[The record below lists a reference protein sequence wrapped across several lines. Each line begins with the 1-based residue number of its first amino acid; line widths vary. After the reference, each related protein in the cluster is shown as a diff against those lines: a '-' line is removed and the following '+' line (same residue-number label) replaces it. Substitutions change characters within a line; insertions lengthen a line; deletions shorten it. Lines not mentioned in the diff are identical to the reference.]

1 MIQPTFVVHFE
12 WSLGDVIR
20 RYRKLR
26 GLTQEQVGRA
36 VGLDKS
42 AVSKAEGSGAK
53 SDLRTLE
60 KLAKGLGVPMTAFYE
75 RLEEAQW
82 GALLRNLPA
91 SVRNLILDVV
101 HEQLRDLATVESEI
115 ARVLQPEFGGAAATE
130 GTPESGPTDQEE

>member
-1 MIQPTFVVHFE
+1 MIQPTFVVHFA

-36 VGLDKS
+36 AGLDKS

-82 GALLRNLPA
+82 GALLRVLPA
-91 SVRNLILDVV
+91 TSRDVILGIVRQKVEYIAAVEL
-101 HEQLRDLATVESEI
+101 DLAQ
-115 ARVLQPEFGGAAATE
+115 VLRQELENQAATE